1 MKIIKPYL
9 DRFMGTELSLLK
21 KITIKAGLLR
31 LAFDSTDRLMNED
44 EFIVTAITEEIINKE
59 EEIKS

>member
-1 MKIIKPYL
+1 
-9 DRFMGTELSLLK
+9 MGTELSLLK